1 MSLKVPCKYCGKEI
15 SLRKM
20 PNGQFVPFD
29 MGTNVQHHCQD
40 QPAKTSD
47 KSSGS
52 ARPQAHVDAGASVGD
67 LVLRVV
73 SESPGLKAKNI
84 ASTISRKYG
93 VSVDRSEVNRWLYQE
108 LKRKVYQDG
117 SYQWF
122 PGSAP
127 QRAGAVDT
135 GSRASYGGTS
145 QPQGAPPEAR
155 PAPVAGGASKGSNKL
170 LWAIIVL
177 LVIVVLILLNKR

>member
-1 MSLKVPCKYCGKEI
+1 
-15 SLRKM
+15 M

-29 MGTNVQHHCQD
+29 KWTNTQHRCQE
-40 QPAKTSD
+40 QPVKTKG
-47 KSSGS
+47 KSGVS
-52 ARPQAHVDAGASVGD
+52 ARPQSQVDAGTSVGD

-93 VSVDRSEVNRWLYQE
+93 VNADRSEVNRWLYYD
-108 LKRKVYQDG
+108 LKGKVYQNG

-127 QRAGAVDT
+127 SRVGTAGL
-135 GSRASYGGTS
+135 GPASSG
-145 QPQGAPPEAR
+145 PQPEAS
-155 PAPVAGGASKGSNKL
+155 PAPTVSAGSGAQQGTNKL

-177 LVIVVLILLNKR
+177 LVILVLVLMNKR

>member
-29 MGTNVQHHCQD
+29 KWTNTQHRCQD
-40 QPAKTSD
+40 QPP
-47 KSSGS
+47 KSTGKSGGS
-52 ARPQAHVDAGASVGD
+52 AKPQAHVDAGASVGD

-73 SESPGLKAKNI
+73 SETPGLKAKSI

-93 VSVDRSEVNRWLYQE
+93 VSVDRSEVNRWLYHE
-108 LKRKVYQDG
+108 LKGKVYQNG

-127 QRAGAVDT
+127 QSVSI
-135 GSRASYGGTS
+135 GSGASYGDAYGTN

-155 PAPVAGGASKGSNKL
+155 PAPAASGASQGANKL
-170 LWAIIVL
+170 LWTIIIL
-177 LVIVVLILLNKR
+177 LVIVVLMLMRK

>member
-29 MGTNVQHHCQD
+29 KGTNAQHHCQD
-40 QPAKTSD
+40 QPAKTTD
-47 KSSGS
+47 KSGGT
-52 ARPQAHVDAGASVGD
+52 AKTQPHVDAGASVGD
-67 LVLRVV
+67 MVFRVV

-93 VSVDRSEVNRWLYQE
+93 VNVDRSEVNRWLYYD
-108 LKRKVYQDG
+108 LKGKVYQDG

-127 QRAGAVDT
+127 SRVGTAGQGQSPGIPPESRTPPT
-135 GSRASYGGTS
+135 GS
-145 QPQGAPPEAR
+145 
-155 PAPVAGGASKGSNKL
+155 AGSGVQQSTNKL

-177 LVIVVLILLNKR
+177 LVILVLILMRK

>member
-29 MGTNVQHHCQD
+29 KGTNAQHRCQD
-40 QPAKTSD
+40 QPAKTTD
-47 KSSGS
+47 KSGGS
-52 ARPQAHVDAGASVGD
+52 AKTQPHVDAGASVGD
-67 LVLRVV
+67 LVFRVV

-93 VSVDRSEVNRWLYQE
+93 VNVDRSEVNRWLYHD
-108 LKRKVYQDG
+108 LKGKVYQDG

-127 QRAGAVDT
+127 SRAGT
-135 GSRASYGGTS
+135 GSGAYVGPS
-145 QPQGAPPEAR
+145 QPQDTPEAR
-155 PAPVAGGASKGSNKL
+155 PVPTGRAGGGAQQSTNKL

-177 LVIVVLILLNKR
+177 LVILVLVLLRK

>member
-29 MGTNVQHHCQD
+29 KGTNTQHRCQD
-40 QPAKTSD
+40 QPTS
-47 KSSGS
+47 STTMSGS
-52 ARPQAHVDAGASVGD
+52 AKLQVHVDAGTSVGD
-67 LVLRVV
+67 LVFRVV
-73 SESPGLKAKNI
+73 SESPGVKAKQI
-84 ASTISRKYG
+84 ASTILRKYG
-93 VSVDRSEVNRWLYQE
+93 VNVDRSEVNRWLYYD
-108 LKRKVYQDG
+108 LKGKVYQNV

-127 QRAGAVDT
+127 PRSSST
-135 GSRASYGGTS
+135 GQS
-145 QPQGAPPEAR
+145 QPQGAFPDVGSS
-155 PAPVAGGASKGSNKL
+155 PAGSGAQQGMNKL

-177 LVIVVLILLNKR
+177 LVILVLILLNKR